1 MVPSKST
8 TLSRRRKR
16 GKEFDVEGALV
27 LLAVLAC
34 PVGMGLMMWFMSR
47 GMRGGTPEKGKADSV
62 EDLRREQA
70 RLAAEIDQLEQ
81 NGHREANRPTRT
93 PS

>member
-1 MVPSKST
+1 
-8 TLSRRRKR
+8 
-16 GKEFDVEGALV
+16 VEGALV

-34 PVGMGLMMWFMSR
+34 PVGMGLMMWFMSK
-47 GMRGGTPEKGKADSV
+47 GMRGGRSEERKADSTSV

-81 NGHREANRPTRT
+81 NGHREANRATGA

>member
-1 MVPSKST
+1 M
-8 TLSRRRKR
+8 
-16 GKEFDVEGALV
+16 EALF

-34 PVGMGLMMWFMSR
+34 PVGMGLMMWFMAK
-47 GMRGGTPEKGKADSV
+47 GMRGEKHTADANRSESV

-81 NGHREANRPTRT
+81 NGHREADRAIGAPR
-93 PS
+93 